1 MINRRETR
9 RTIFKKRKA
18 SPAQAMVEFMLVLPL
33 MVILLYGIIEMS
45 RLIFIFASV
54 ANASRQAAR
63 YGAGSGE
70 FDGITYYQDCDGI
83 RDTANQSAILT
94 EFDDINITYDRG
106 LTSDGEQLPILDIDP
121 SPNADTCPIDDNI
134 IRNGDRIIVQVSASY
149 EPILPLLPFEPL
161 DVVSANARTFLIS
174 VPIFGSAFPTG
185 FAAET
190 STPSKV
196 PTNTFTGNETS
207 TFTPI
212 PPFASSTSTAVEG
225 TFVPEATFA
234 PRTPTNT
241 LPPTLTFTPSIT
253 PLPTRTSTATPTA
266 ILCTGEYDVSHGPLE
281 TDENIMRM
289 YIINNTGHTLT
300 TAQIYVEWNHDTGHA
315 SEADPSLR
323 LTEVRFAGQA
333 WEGDIFAPSAF
344 IPGFYPLIPRG
355 TSWIEF
361 VFNQNYDI
369 GDGTERIIVTI
380 GTPGCINYPVDSRK

>member
-1 MINRRETR
+1 MRK
-9 RTIFKKRKA
+9 TIFGTHNTSR
-18 SPAQAMVEFMLVLPL
+18 AQAMVEFMLVLPL
-33 MVILLYGIIEMS
+33 LVILLYGIIELS
-45 RLIFIFASV
+45 RVIFIFASV

-70 FDGITYYQDCDGI
+70 FNGITYYQDCDGI

-94 EFDDINITYDRG
+94 EFDEINITYDRG
-106 LTSDGEQLPILDIDP
+106 LTADGEQLPILDVDP
-121 SPNADTCPIDDNI
+121 SPSADTCPIDDNI

-161 DVVSANARTFLIS
+161 EVVSASARTFLIS

-212 PPFASSTSTAVEG
+212 PPFASSTSPATEEG
-225 TFVPEATFA
+225 TFVPGSTSA

-241 LPPTLTFTPSIT
+241 VPPTLTFTPSQT
-253 PLPTRTSTATPTA
+253 PLPTRTSTATATA
-266 ILCTGEYDVSHGPLE
+266 ILCTGDYNVSHGPLI
-281 TDENIMRM
+281 TDDNIMKM
-289 YIINNTGHTLT
+289 FILNNTGHTLT

-323 LTEVRFAGQA
+323 LTQVRFAGQA
-333 WEGDIFAPSAF
+333 WDGDIFAPSAF
-344 IPGFYPLIPRG
+344 IPGFYPTIPPG
-355 TSWIEF
+355 QSVIEF

-369 GDGTERIIVTI
+369 GDGTERIIITI
-380 GTPGCINYPVDSRK
+380 GTPGCVNYPVDSRK

>member
-1 MINRRETR
+1 MTKRYEMRK
-9 RTIFKKRKA
+9 TIFGTHNTSR
-18 SPAQAMVEFMLVLPL
+18 AQAMVEFMLVLPL
-33 MVILLYGIIEMS
+33 LVILLYGIIELS
-45 RLIFIFASV
+45 RVIFIFASV

-70 FDGITYYQDCDGI
+70 FNGITYYQDCDGI

-94 EFDDINITYDRG
+94 EFDEINITYDRG
-106 LTSDGEQLPILDIDP
+106 LTADGEQLPILDVDP
-121 SPNADTCPIDDNI
+121 SPSADTCPIDDNI

-161 DVVSANARTFLIS
+161 EVVSASARTFLIS

-212 PPFASSTSTAVEG
+212 PPFASSTSPATEEG
-225 TFVPEATFA
+225 TFVPGSTSA

-241 LPPTLTFTPSIT
+241 VPPTLTFTPSQT
-253 PLPTRTSTATPTA
+253 PLPTRTSTATATA
-266 ILCTGEYDVSHGPLE
+266 ILCTGDYNVSHGPLI
-281 TDENIMRM
+281 TDDNIMKM
-289 YIINNTGHTLT
+289 FILNNTGHTLT

-315 SEADPSLR
+315 AEADPSLR
-323 LTEVRFAGQA
+323 LTQVRFAGQT
-333 WEGDIFAPSAF
+333 WDGGIFAPSAF
-344 IPGFYPLIPRG
+344 IPGFYPTIPPG
-355 TSWIEF
+355 QSVIEF

-369 GDGTERIIVTI
+369 GDGT
-380 GTPGCINYPVDSRK
+380 